1 MTRTLLKYRLKT
13 LIAAR
18 HTEDQFF
25 ACCCT
30 DGWGARGPERL
41 WSQPRSCNHA
51 SDWLVIQSVA
61 SDWR

>member
-13 LIAAR
+13 LVAAR

-30 DGWGARGPERL
+30 DDNVQNL
-41 WSQPRSCNHA
+41 SHFQ
-51 SDWLVIQSVA
+51 D
-61 SDWR
+61 